1 MNTYYTNIQAMI
13 ISISETST
21 STESTIT
28 ISSII
33 TITIGFFITGLLITI
48 ETIFKVYKFYAE
60 VVITME
66 D

>member
-1 MNTYYTNIQAMI
+1 MI

-28 ISSII
+28 ISTII
-33 TITIGFFITGLLITI
+33 TITTGFFKTGLLITI

>member
-1 MNTYYTNIQAMI
+1 MI
-13 ISISETST
+13 ISILETSTST

-28 ISSII
+28 ISTII
-33 TITIGFFITGLLITI
+33 TITTGFCKTGFLITI

-60 VVITME
+60 VAITME

>member
-1 MNTYYTNIQAMI
+1 MI

-21 STESTIT
+21 TTESTIT
-28 ISSII
+28 ISTII
-33 TITIGFFITGLLITI
+33 TITIGFCKTGFLITI

-60 VVITME
+60 VAITME